1 MSNRLADPQGQGH
14 RDDSRPAT
22 PTRGW
27 ALAWGWQSLSTTNG
41 PIAAPAKADNYVY
54 KDYIVLL
61 SDGLNTQNR
70 WSTSAVQLS
79 TTRQATLCANIAD
92 DKTNPVTV
100 FTIQV
105 NINNADALSQV
116 LKDCA
121 TKDGSFQMITN
132 STQTSD
138 AFKKILTQISKL
150 RVAK

>member
-1 MSNRLADPQGQGH
+1 MSNDWQTLKDKITAMTPAGNTNQGVGM
-14 RDDSRPAT
+14 
-22 PTRGW
+22 
-27 ALAWGWQSLSTTNG
+27 AWGWQSLSTTNG
-41 PIAAPAKADNYVY
+41 PIAAPDKANNYVY

-70 WSTSAVQLS
+70 WT
-79 TTRQATLCANIAD
+79 TTRTDIDDRQQKLCANINA

-105 NINNADALSQV
+105 NIDNKDALSEV
-116 LKDCA
+116 LKNCA
-121 TKDGSFQMITN
+121 TPKDGSFQMIT
-132 STQTSD
+132 STTQTSD

>member
-1 MSNRLADPQGQGH
+1 MTPAGNTIQGVGM
-14 RDDSRPAT
+14 
-22 PTRGW
+22 
-27 ALAWGWQSLSTTNG
+27 AWGWQSLSTTNG

-54 KDYIVLL
+54 KNYIVLL

-70 WSTSAVQLS
+70 WSTSAFS
-79 TTRQATLCANIAD
+79 IDDRQGKLCANIAA
-92 DKTNPVTV
+92 DKTNPVTA

-150 RVAK
+150 RVAQ